1 VSGFGPGH
9 SNTPVILFFIAPVFQ
24 EASSYGLGP
33 NWNVG
38 MLEYWNTGM
47 LVFGFYRAVIL
58 VKSASALKFKIDMIL
73 KKPLFHYSSIPLLGL

>member
-1 VSGFGPGH
+1 LLQYFRRLQAMG
-9 SNTPVILFFIAPVFQ
+9 LAPI
-24 EASSYGLGP
+24 
-33 NWNVG
+33 G